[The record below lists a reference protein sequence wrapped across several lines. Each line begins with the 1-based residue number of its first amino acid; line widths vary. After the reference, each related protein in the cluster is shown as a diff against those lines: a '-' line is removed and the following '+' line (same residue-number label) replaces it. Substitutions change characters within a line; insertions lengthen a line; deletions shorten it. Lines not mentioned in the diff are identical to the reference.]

1 MSKQIRL
8 RVNNDVFNRL
18 LAFRKHMNKSFQ
30 SSAAFAGVSISYA
43 VKVAIFTGMQ
53 EEPAYKKTTVQK
65 APNILSFQ
73 VEDDF
78 YSMIVGSAEALDLT
92 QADIMRT
99 CLEAGLPDLN
109 WFIDN

>member
-8 RVNNDVFNRL
+8 RVNNDIFNRVL
-18 LAFRKHMNKSFQ
+18 SFRDHMNKSFK
-30 SSAAFAGVSISYA
+30 SSCAFSGISISYA

-53 EEPAYKKTTVQK
+53 EEPAYKKTTVEK

-73 VEDDF
+73 IDDDF
-78 YSMIVGSAEALDLT
+78 YSMIAGNAESLNLSH
-92 QADIMRT
+92 ADIMRI
-99 CLEAGLPDLN
+99 CLEVGLPSLN